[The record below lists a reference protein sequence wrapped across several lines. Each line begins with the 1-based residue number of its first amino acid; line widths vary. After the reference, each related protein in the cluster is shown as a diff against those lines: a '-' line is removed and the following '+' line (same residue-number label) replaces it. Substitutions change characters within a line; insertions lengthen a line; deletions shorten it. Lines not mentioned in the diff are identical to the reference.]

1 MPVLYCLAIFSLTNE
16 GLEKVRKS
24 DSLTHARRIARMRRM
39 KIELTDIL
47 TLGYDPDPGSQR
59 RPDEI
64 ASLEHVQV
72 NRVRMVCACN
82 DNDWFEGLHFEMS
95 DGEILTQA
103 ILTARAIN
111 ISLSVTIHLNQCQT
125 RASTFEITPMFD
137 FSIKY
142 WMEHS
147 SAGSIHVYAR
157 GLQGQTKY
165 SIDQEIE
172 RHTDVSRT
180 M

>member
-1 MPVLYCLAIFSLTNE
+1 MAYRYRTND
-16 GLEKVRKS
+16 GL
-24 DSLTHARRIARMRRM
+24 
-39 KIELTDIL
+39 
-47 TLGYDPDPGSQR
+47 G
-59 RPDEI
+59 
-64 ASLEHVQV
+64 
-72 NRVRMVCACN
+72 
-82 DNDWFEGLHFEMS
+82 

-125 RASTFEITPMFD
+125 VSNANFMITKSLELTNYRQRASTFEITPMFD